1 MDINLGSIAGL
12 GNASLSRQ
20 AAEIGRE
27 DARASSFQDELEN
40 ALASGESAKMKE
52 AARAFE
58 AHFINMMFKQM
69 RATIH
74 HSGGIFERSQ
84 TEKPEPE
91 RSARGRPRGIYPEQV
106 QFPGLG
112 HAVFGH
118 RLRRAQ
124 GRPGYT
130 PARGRIPG

>member
-84 TEKPEPE
+84 TEKLFQEMLDE
-91 RSARGRPRGIYPEQV
+91 QFAEIAAKNDGFGLAREIYEQ
-106 QFPGLG
+106 
-112 HAVFGH
+112 
-118 RLRRAQ
+118 LRRNV
-124 GRPGYT
+124 
-130 PARGRIPG
+130 